1 MLNKLI
7 SSLAIARQSAQG
19 APATAPEYVLPL
31 AGSGAVAGVDP
42 KVTIDEETGQ
52 SYAINAYVEEVAS
65 GFDAPVRAYPKAL
78 GLLLYGL
85 FGTCVTT
92 EGTKGGTYV
101 HAFTVDPV
109 SQAVPWFTLWGNIED
124 ECVRSHDSKVGSLE
138 LSFDGNKP
146 LEVASTLACLGVLF
160 GGGAQRPAGGV
171 DMAGLKYFTPANCS
185 FKMDAA
191 GATLQARKV
200 TKFGLKMTRNVNPEY
215 FSGSPLPSELS
226 MGKFEA
232 APSFT
237 LKPDDLDDF
246 RKAVTGSAAGT
257 SVSADVITG
266 SYELLLSLGDFS
278 LKVEGSKVPWK
289 IAWPKSDAGGG
300 AVELEVSADNQLGT
314 ATASPIKVTL
324 VNDVQSYAS

>member
-7 SSLAIARQSAQG
+7 SSLAIARQTIQG
-19 APATAPEYVLPL
+19 TPATAPKYILPL

-42 KVTIDEETGQ
+42 KVTIDDETGQ

-65 GFDAPVRAYPKAL
+65 GFDAPVRAYPKAM

-92 EGTKGGTYV
+92 EGTKSGTYS
-101 HAFTVDPV
+101 HEFTVDPV
-109 SQAVPWFTLWGNIED
+109 SQNVPWFTLWGNVEN
-124 ECVRSHDSKVGSLE
+124 EYVRSHDAKVGSLE

-146 LEVASTLACLGVLF
+146 LEIATTLACLGVLF
-160 GGGAQRPAGGV
+160 GDGAKSPSGGS
-171 DMAGLKYFTPANCS
+171 DMAGLKYFTPANCA

-191 GATLQARKV
+191 GATLEARKV
-200 TKFGLKMTRNVNPEY
+200 TKFGLKMTRNVSPEY

-237 LKPDDLDDF
+237 LKPDNLDDF
-246 RKAVTGSAAGT
+246 RKSVTGSSDGT
-257 SVSADVITG
+257 LVSADVITG
-266 SYELLLSLGDFS
+266 SYELLLVQGDFS
-278 LKVEGSKVPWK
+278 LKLEGFKVPWK

-314 ATASPIKVTL
+314 ASESPIKVTL
-324 VNDVQSYAS
+324 VNDIASYAS